1 LMTEVR
7 KPPGAGH
14 GTFELIDRARFFDG
28 LGAGKSTVLLD
39 IGCGRGDYT
48 IALAEA
54 IGPAG
59 RIYAMDAWDEGLTQA
74 RERAAR
80 LELDNVKTL
89 LADANKGIPL
99 PDRSVDICLMATVL
113 HDLLRE
119 STGEVALRETA
130 RVLRPD
136 GRLAVVEFKK
146 AEDGHGPP
154 VHIRLSEEEVKA
166 VLASFGFEPG
176 QASDIG
182 PYHYLIVA
190 PLARQQPGPG

>member
-1 LMTEVR
+1 MPEAH

-14 GTFELIDRARFFDG
+14 GTFDLIDRSRFFEK
-28 LGAGKSTVLLD
+28 LRVEKSTALLD

-54 IGPAG
+54 ISRTGQV
-59 RIYAMDAWDEGLTQA
+59 YALDAWEDGLAQV

-80 LELDNVKTL
+80 QGLSNVRTIF
-89 LADANKGIPL
+89 ADANKGIPL
-99 PDRSVDICLMATVL
+99 PDRSIDICLMATVL

-119 STGEVALRETA
+119 STGETVLWETA
-130 RVLRPD
+130 RVLRAD

-146 AEDGHGPP
+146 TEDGHGPP
-154 VHIRLSEEEVKA
+154 MRIRLSEQETEA
-166 VLASFGFEPG
+166 VLTPFGFESGP
-176 QASDIG
+176 AYDIG

-190 PLARQQPGPG
+190 SRAL

>member
-1 LMTEVR
+1 MTETH

-14 GTFELIDRARFFDG
+14 GTFDLIDRTCFFNE
-28 LGAGKSTVLLD
+28 LRVGKSTALLD

-48 IALAEA
+48 IALAGA

-59 RIYAMDAWDEGLTQA
+59 RIYAMDAWEEGLA
-74 RERAAR
+74 RVRERAAS
-80 LELDNVKTL
+80 LGFENVRTV
-89 LADANKGIPL
+89 LADVNKGIPL
-99 PDRSVDICLMATVL
+99 PDKSIDICLMATVL

-119 STGEVALRETA
+119 STGETALRETA

-146 AEDGHGPP
+146 IEGGHGPP
-154 VHIRLSEEEVKA
+154 LHIRLSEEEVEA
-166 VLASFGFEPG
+166 VLAPIGFESG

-190 PLARQQPGPG
+190 SLARQPG

>member
-1 LMTEVR
+1 MAEAH

-14 GTFELIDRARFFDG
+14 GTFDLIDQRRFFEK
-28 LGAGKSTVLLD
+28 LQVEKSTVLLD

-48 IALAEA
+48 IALAGL
-54 IGPAG
+54 IGAAG
-59 RIYAMDAWDEGLTQA
+59 RVYALDAWEEGLAQVS
-74 RERAAR
+74 ERAVR
-80 LELDNVKTL
+80 LGLDNVRTV

-130 RVLRPD
+130 RVLRQD
-136 GRLAVVEFKK
+136 GSLAVVEFKK
-146 AEDGHGPP
+146 IEDGHGPP